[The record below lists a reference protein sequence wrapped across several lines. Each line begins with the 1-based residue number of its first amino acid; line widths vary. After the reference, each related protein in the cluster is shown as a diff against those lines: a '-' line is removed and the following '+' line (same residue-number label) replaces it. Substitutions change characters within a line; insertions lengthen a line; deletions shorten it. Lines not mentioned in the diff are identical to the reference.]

1 MESKVISLRSE
12 YGVTTEQAEKLLRL
26 QREILE
32 QVALGVDYRE
42 ILDALCKAAEQMVN
56 DAVASIMVYDETG
69 TFLTVLAAPSI
80 PADAVD
86 ALNGLIPGK
95 NAGSCGA
102 AVHSNESQYV
112 ANTRKDRRWC
122 DLQTFVEKFTI
133 GACWSCPIKIEK
145 NKAMGSFAL
154 SSFEERVPSAFYKQL
169 LETSAHI
176 VGIILKRQQE
186 EQSLWNLAHYD
197 VLTGLANR
205 TLFNNELSLALE
217 RAMAQNYQLAV
228 LILDLDGFK
237 DVNDTQGHDVG
248 DMVLKWVAEKVLGEL
263 VTTDVFARLG
273 GDEFVIL
280 VEYSGK
286 SLVIDQLIGKI
297 LTLFKQKIHV
307 ANHEFSLSTSIG
319 ISLFPE
325 DGSSSKDLLRNA
337 DVALYEAKKSGRN
350 CARFYNKNLTHLV
363 RQRMDLIADLRVALT
378 NGDFVLY
385 YQPQYCLKSNKLLA
399 VEVLLRWQ
407 HPEKGLIPP
416 NDFIPVAEQNGLI
429 KELGLWVFTAAC
441 QQCKHWWDNGIPEF
455 SLAINLSV
463 KQLDAGS
470 VQRFKDI
477 LNGMDFPIQ
486 NLEVEVTES
495 LIMQQ
500 DSLHELKK
508 LEALGVSIS
517 MDDFGTGH
525 SSLAQLKHLPIS
537 KLKIDRSFIKD
548 LETNENDKVIVKT
561 IIAMGHSFGL
571 KIVAEG
577 VETVEQKDF
586 LAQQGCDLMQGYLL
600 SRPLPAEQLIKLI
613 SEN

>member
-1 MESKVISLRSE
+1 MEPKVISLRPE

-69 TFLTVLAAPSI
+69 TFLTVLAAPSM
-80 PADAVD
+80 PTDAVD
-86 ALNGLIPGK
+86 ALNGLIPSE
-95 NAGSCGA
+95 NAGSCGT
-102 AVHSNESQYV
+102 AVHSNEPQYV
-112 ANTRKDRRWC
+112 ANTREDRRWC
-122 DLQTFVEKFTI
+122 DLQTFVENFCI
-133 GACWSCPIKIEK
+133 GACWSCPVKIEK

-169 LETSAHI
+169 LETSAQI
-176 VGIILKRQQE
+176 VGIILKRHQE
-186 EQSLWNLAHYD
+186 ELSLWNLAHYD

-205 TLFNNELSLALE
+205 TFFNNELSLALE
-217 RAMAQNYQLAV
+217 RATAQNDQLAV

-248 DMVLKWVAEKVLGEL
+248 DMVLKWVAEKVQGEL
-263 VTTDVFARLG
+263 GRKDVFARLG

-280 VEYSGK
+280 VKYSGK
-286 SLVIDQLIGKI
+286 PLVVNQLISKI
-297 LTLFKQKIHV
+297 ITLFKQKIVV

-319 ISLFPE
+319 VSFFPE
-325 DGSSSKDLLRNA
+325 DGKSPKDLLRHA
-337 DVALYEAKKSGRN
+337 DAALYEAKKSGRN
-350 CARFYNKNLTHLV
+350 CARFYNEDLTHSV
-363 RQRMDLIADLRVALT
+363 RHRMDLIAELRIALI
-378 NGDFVLY
+378 NGDFVLH

-399 VEVLLRWQ
+399 VEALIRWQ

-416 NDFIPVAEQNGLI
+416 NDFIPVAEQSGLI

-441 QQCKHWWDNGIPEF
+441 QQCLEWWRSGVAEF

-470 VQRFKDI
+470 IQQFQDI

-548 LETNENDKVIVKT
+548 LETDENDKVIVKT

-577 VETVEQKDF
+577 VETVGQKDF
-586 LAQQGCDLMQGYLL
+586 LMRESCDLMQGYLL